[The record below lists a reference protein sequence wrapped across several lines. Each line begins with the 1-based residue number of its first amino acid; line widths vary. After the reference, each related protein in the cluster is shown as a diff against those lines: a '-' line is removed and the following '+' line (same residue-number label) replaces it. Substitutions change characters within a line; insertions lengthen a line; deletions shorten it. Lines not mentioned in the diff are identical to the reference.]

1 MQKSNSLIR
10 GVLLMGLIVASS
22 GCVVATPDHRGYHEN
37 YREGYYDRDHHRYW
51 HERAWHDCVERDE
64 HCR

>member
-10 GVLLMGLIVASS
+10 GALLMGLLVASS
-22 GCVVATPDHRGYHEN
+22 GCVVATPDRGHHEN

-51 HERAWHDCVERDE
+51 HERGWHDCVERDE